1 MIVTEPQV
9 GDIGLVKVGG
19 FVGWLI
25 RNMQWLNGAPRKDC
39 HFEHSFMC
47 TDPANGYGFEAQ
59 PGGAHFFKYTDR
71 YQADQIVWI
80 RPVKLDNYEMAELVK
95 QAEILK
101 GTPYSFIEY
110 DALLLHRMHLP
121 IPGLKNYINST
132 DHMICSQIIA
142 EMYRRIGC
150 ELFGGEWPGYVT
162 PVDYYTFYGD
172 KSVSTTA

>member
-9 GDIGLVKVGG
+9 GDIGLVSVGG

-47 TDPANGYGFEAQ
+47 TDPVNGYGFEAQ

-71 YQADQIVWI
+71 YQPDQIVWVRVAGLTDAQKI
-80 RPVKLDNYEMAELVK
+80 ELVN
-95 QAEILK
+95 QADTLK

-110 DALLLHRMHLP
+110 LALLGHRVHMPL
-121 IPGLKNYINST
+121 PGLKNYISSS
-132 DHMICSQIIA
+132 DHAICSQIIDIL
-142 EMYRRIGC
+142 YHRLGIK
-150 ELFGGEWPGYVT
+150 LFGGRWDGYVT
-162 PVDYYTFYGD
+162 PVDYFITYADRTLAA
-172 KSVSTTA
+172 S